1 MNVPKIV
8 GPRVD
13 GQTGLVFFA
22 EIGRSFFDQSIYF
35 ARPPTLVFY
44 LEQVSSEFEHDYILY
59 NIYLKT
65 KHGDQP
71 PGGDFLQFM
80 SNDS

>member
-1 MNVPKIV
+1 MDVPKIE

-13 GQTGLVFFA
+13 GQTRLALKLKLGGHFSTIHFCKTA
-22 EIGRSFFDQSIYF
+22 
-35 ARPPTLVFY
+35 TLVFY
-44 LEQVSSEFEHDYILY
+44 LEQVSSEFGHEYILY